1 MEFFRFYS
9 KDQLLSKTRL
19 RKFETRLGER
29 MLVAGSETLLEE
41 QLDDPST
48 RYILFGI
55 CEDIGVLANDGKPGC
70 ANLWD
75 ATLPALC
82 NLQSNDFL
90 DGQEILVLGHF
101 DFSALRKLIETN
113 AHDFEEMTAAYRHAV
128 MRIDEAVERLM
139 KKIAASGKT
148 PMVIGGGQNNA
159 YPLLKGAAKGLAKAG
174 LIPLAQLNA
183 VNLDPYSDY
192 LPVEGRHNA
201 NPFRYAE
208 EDGFLQKY
216 CMLGTRESHL
226 PQNVWMDIV
235 NNPFIDMV
243 SAEDIFVHEKRSFGQ
258 ALAHAASF
266 VDDGYTGIEMDLRSL
281 AAGLAF
287 AHEPGVV
294 SIAQANQYLSYMG
307 MVAQVAYVHLCEGIG
322 NTSHPELSGKL
333 VAEMLAEFVKAAEN
347 GKA

>member
-1 MEFFRFYS
+1 MHVVGNES
-9 KDQLLSKTRL
+9 
-19 RKFETRLGER
+19 
-29 MLVAGSETLLEE
+29 LLEE
-41 QLDDPST
+41 SLDDPST

-55 CEDIGVLANDGKPGC
+55 CEDIGVLANDGQPGC
-70 ANLWD
+70 AHLWD
-75 ATLPALC
+75 SALAALC

-90 DGQEILVLGHF
+90 DGQEFLVLGHF

-128 MRIDEAVERLM
+128 VRIDEAVEMLM

-148 PMVIGGGQNNA
+148 PIILGGGQNNA

-183 VNLDPYSDY
+183 VNLDPFSDY
-192 LPVEGRHNA
+192 LPIEGRHHA

-216 CMLGTRESHL
+216 CMLGTKESHL

-235 NNPFIDMV
+235 KNPFIDMV
-243 SAEDIFVHEKRSFGQ
+243 SAEDIYVHEKRSFKQ

-266 VDDGYTGIEMDLRSL
+266 VDDGYTGVELDLRSL
-281 AAGLAF
+281 ETGLAF
-287 AHEPGVV
+287 THPSGAVTV
-294 SIAQANQYLSYMG
+294 AQASQYLSYMG
-307 MVAQVAYVHLCEGIG
+307 MAAQVAYVHLCEG
-322 NTSHPELSGKL
+322 NTNASYPDLAGKL

-347 GKA
+347 GEA